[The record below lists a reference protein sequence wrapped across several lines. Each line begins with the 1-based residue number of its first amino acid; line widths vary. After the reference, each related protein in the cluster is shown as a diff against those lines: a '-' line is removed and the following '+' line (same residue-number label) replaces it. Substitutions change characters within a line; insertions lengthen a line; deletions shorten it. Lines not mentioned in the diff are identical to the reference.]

1 MDYDPGSMLGL
12 VVDVGGLR
20 EGLEKGLEQI
30 LSNLKKEIYQDVESG
45 KFEA

>member
-1 MDYDPGSMLGL
+1 MDYDPGSMFGL

-20 EGLEKGLEQI
+20 DGLEKGLVTI

-45 KFEA
+45 KLEA